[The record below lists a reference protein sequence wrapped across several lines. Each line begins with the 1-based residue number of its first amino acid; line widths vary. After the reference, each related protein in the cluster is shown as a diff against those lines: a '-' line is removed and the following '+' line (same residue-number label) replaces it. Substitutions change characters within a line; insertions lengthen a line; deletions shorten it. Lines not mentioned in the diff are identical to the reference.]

1 MLSLSGSVTVI
12 YELQNETYQL
22 QVSEIGAELQSLCS
36 KKTGRE
42 FIWSGDPA
50 VWSGRSPILFPIIG
64 RLLNDK
70 YRLNGTQ
77 YTMPKHGLVRREPF
91 SLVGKT
97 DTELTLCRE
106 SDENSLRQYPF
117 RFRLTVTYTLL
128 ENGLSVA
135 HTVTNLDAKPLLFSF
150 GAHPGFACEVGDK
163 LVFEQTETADTER
176 IDDDTGVLSDE
187 RFPLL
192 QNENTITITAHSF
205 DHDALILS
213 NLKSR
218 YVTLVS
224 DRRPQ
229 QVRFFFD
236 SPLLGIWA
244 KPGAPYVC
252 LEPWW
257 GIDDDAHEKAD
268 FSQKRGIMTLPAG
281 LEKTFCWKAEIHHDI
296 C

>member
-1 MLSLSGSVTVI
+1 MLSLSGSVDVI
-12 YELQNETYQL
+12 YELENENYKL
-22 QVSEIGAELQSLCS
+22 QVSEIGAELQSLRS

-42 FIWSGDPA
+42 FLWSGDPA
-50 VWSGRSPILFPIIG
+50 VWKGRSPILFPIIG
-64 RLLNDK
+64 RLLNDR
-70 YRLNGTQ
+70 YRVNGTE
-77 YTMPKHGLVRREPF
+77 YTMPKHGLVRHEPF
-91 SLVGKT
+91 SLLAKT
-97 DTELTLCRE
+97 DTQLTLCRE

-117 RFRLTVTYTLL
+117 HFRLTVTYTLL
-128 ENGLSVA
+128 ENGLCVS
-135 HTVTNLDAKPLLFSF
+135 HTVANPDDKPLLFSF
-150 GAHPGFACEVGDK
+150 GAHPGFTCDLGDR
-163 LVFEQTETADTER
+163 LVFEQNETVDTER
-176 IDDDTGVLSDE
+176 LDDETGVLSDE

-192 QNENTITITAHSF
+192 QNENTVTITAHSF

-213 NLKSR
+213 GLKSR

-224 DRRPQ
+224 DNRPQ
-229 QVRFFFD
+229 QVRFSFD

-268 FSQKRGIMTLPAG
+268 FSQKRGIMTLPG
-281 LEKTFCWKAEIHHDI
+281 GMEKTFCWKAEIQHDI